1 MCSLFNNC
9 ELRFFMP
16 NINLSNWYALVH
28 YIDTVCRIGWMTAA
42 IQQTQST
49 VRKKSHPPTVMW
61 SGLKSSPANFR
72 WIECLEPIQS
82 EFKCKMQRRKRV
94 ICSCSGYSVYLQFNI
109 HRNDGILWAA
119 VYWEFMHGSLLAVFS
134 FSISLTTAPID
145 SSVVCFYYNSYK

>member
-1 MCSLFNNC
+1 MLFVQFAWFRPLSSMCSLFNNC

-28 YIDTVCRIGWMTAA
+28 YIDTVCWIGWMTAA

-82 EFKCKMQRRKRV
+82 EFKCKMQREKRV
-94 ICSCSGYSVYLQFNI
+94 ICSCSGYMYTCNSIFIAMMEFYELRFTGNLCMALYL
-109 HRNDGILWAA
+109 L
-119 VYWEFMHGSLLAVFS
+119 S
-134 FSISLTTAPID
+134 FLSA
-145 SSVVCFYYNSYK
+145 